1 MKIAFFLAL
10 VASINLNVLV
20 FFPKYSG
27 WLGMM
32 DFYIV
37 IFSLGWILYQI
48 KYSNVNK

>member
-20 FFPKYSG
+20 FFSKYSG

-37 IFSLGWILYQI
+37 IFLLGWVLYQV
-48 KYSNVNK
+48 KYSGVNK